1 MTTVVIPA
9 PRPNKTAEP
18 VIENTFFWPAVD
30 PIKLRELLRLE
41 GTVTAERL
49 RFTIKSAI
57 AEVNAELF
65 EYRRDQMADG
75 FKTLAEVPAEQLDGE
90 SILLAEYQRAVCAI
104 TAALLAERYRGYD
117 ASARGDKRA
126 EAIESTV
133 DELWRDA
140 RISIR
145 NIAGQPHSIIGLI

>member
-9 PRPNKTAEP
+9 PRPDKTAEP

-65 EYRRDQMADG
+65 EYRRDQMAAG
-75 FKTLAEVPAEQLDGE
+75 FKT
-90 SILLAEYQRAVCAI
+90 LAEYQRAVCAI

-126 EAIESTV
+126 DAIESTV

-145 NIAGQPHSIIGLI
+145 NIVGKPHNIIGLI

>member
-9 PRPNKTAEP
+9 PRPHKTAEP

-41 GTVTAERL
+41 GTVTTERL
-49 RFTIKSAI
+49 RFTIKGAM

-65 EYRRDQMADG
+65 DYRRQQMAIGCKALGD
-75 FKTLAEVPAEQLDGE
+75 VQAEQMDGE
-90 SILLAEYQRAVCAI
+90 NMQLAEYQRAVCAV

-117 ASARGDKRA
+117 ASARGDKRT
-126 EAIESTV
+126 EAIENSV
-133 DELWRDA
+133 GEWWRDA
-140 RISIR
+140 RHSIR
-145 NIAGQPHSIIGLI
+145 NITGQPHNIVDLI

>member
-1 MTTVVIPA
+1 
-9 PRPNKTAEP
+9 
-18 VIENTFFWPAVD
+18 
-30 PIKLRELLRLE
+30 LE

-49 RFTIKSAI
+49 RFTIKGAI

-65 EYRRDQMADG
+65 EYRRDQMAAG
-75 FKTLAEVPAEQLDGE
+75 FRTLAEVQAEQLDGE

-145 NIAGQPHSIIGLI
+145 NIAGKSHSIIGLI

>member
-9 PRPNKTAEP
+9 PRPDKTAEP

-49 RFTIKSAI
+49 RFTIKGAM
-57 AEVNAELF
+57 AEINAELF
-65 EYRRDQMADG
+65 DYRRQQMAIGCKALGD
-75 FKTLAEVPAEQLDGE
+75 VQAEQMDGE
-90 SILLAEYQRAVCAI
+90 NMQLAEYQRAVCAV

-126 EAIESTV
+126 EAIENSV
-133 DELWRDA
+133 GEWWRDA
-140 RISIR
+140 RHSIR
-145 NIAGQPHSIIGLI
+145 NITGQPHNIVDLI

>member
-1 MTTVVIPA
+1 
-9 PRPNKTAEP
+9 
-18 VIENTFFWPAVD
+18 
-30 PIKLRELLRLE
+30 
-41 GTVTAERL
+41 
-49 RFTIKSAI
+49 
-57 AEVNAELF
+57 
-65 EYRRDQMADG
+65 
-75 FKTLAEVPAEQLDGE
+75 
-90 SILLAEYQRAVCAI
+90 AVCAI

-145 NIAGQPHSIIGLI
+145 NIAGKSHSIIGLI